1 MKKLFKI
8 VHESLQQIRHV
19 VFVSAQALKNKIKS
33 RPPNFTIANAINI
46 SMLPLLSFSCI
57 LLPAV
62 QYRM

>member
-8 VHESLQQIRHV
+8 VHESIQQIRHV
-19 VFVSAQALKNKIKS
+19 VCVSAEALKNKIKS
-33 RPPNFTIANAINI
+33 RPRNFTISNAINT

-62 QYRM
+62 QHRI